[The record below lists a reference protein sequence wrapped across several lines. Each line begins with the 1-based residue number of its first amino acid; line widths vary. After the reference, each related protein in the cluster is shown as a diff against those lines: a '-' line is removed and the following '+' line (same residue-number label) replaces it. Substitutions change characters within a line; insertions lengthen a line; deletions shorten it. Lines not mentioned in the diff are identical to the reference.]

1 MTTLI
6 GPRIEEEE
14 RVITGTKRDKKAEET
29 LKEEARNRQRKARRC
44 RNIYPATNAGREQ
57 PHRL

>member
-14 RVITGTKRDKKAEET
+14 RMITGMKRDKKAKET
-29 LKEEARNRQRKARRC
+29 LKDVMGGRRPKIDKERQGDAE
-44 RNIYPATNAGREQ
+44 TFTQ
-57 PHRL
+57 